1 MKGTDMATYFE
12 SGVGKAILHTD
23 SANSVELGRLAAT
36 EALSH
41 IKRFQP
47 SLALAFISPELE
59 IDKVTEGLI
68 DVLGDCPLI
77 GTSTAG
83 EIADGYIR
91 HGVVV
96 AVLASPHLSARV
108 GMGNGVG
115 QDFQSAVNQALSNA
129 GISQYFNYNHPQHQ
143 MLHMSAAGTPWI
155 SPVLLIV
162 FSPGSTKSQFSL
174 SHDIHSALRKSSA
187 NRIPI
192 FGGSSGDY
200 FQYDS
205 NYQIVNNRVSS
216 DAIALA
222 FIETEILF
230 GLGMSHGFFPTKKRA
245 LVTRASGHLVHEF
258 DSQPAAKVYADMLG
272 IPVARIRENLPAPP
286 SPFNTFPF
294 GSIDVYGNSLLHVPE
309 RIFEDGSIQF
319 PHLISTDIVMTLMRA
334 NANEVV
340 RAGVSAYEKAIRH
353 GGIKKPASILMISC
367 ALRLIGEGNQ
377 EEIKL
382 LREKVDLPICGFYTY
397 GEKGML
403 DDGLPVYNNQ
413 SVSTLVFSDELNPVA
428 SLIHKGKKVYQEF
441 TSQLDSKVAQI
452 KSISRINQ
460 IIQDGSD
467 VGRLLTALTAEF
479 STLFPWALGAFY
491 LSADDSATYALASA
505 QDFDQF
511 PDKIPVNAERSDF
524 LFINLDSH
532 GKRFGVM
539 ALKHKVGAPAPQEE
553 DTVLAETI
561 GKLSASGLHR
571 IELDGR
577 LDVKL
582 QQLEILNQLGHEL
595 SKSIST
601 SSQSQNIV
609 KHIRRILNLSFAS
622 LWLVDRTH
630 QLLVKEAI
638 DGNENFD
645 VGEVEKQNDEH
656 LAKWQTDHQ
665 KPLYFTSETG
675 NPKSIKLVA
684 PFPFS
689 FVSLPIIVKGE
700 VRGILNLYSKQ
711 QYKWSM
717 QNERIFENM
726 EFLQSIAIQIAI
738 FIENRSLHKH
748 ATFYREIHHRVKN
761 NLQNI
766 ASLLRMQL
774 RRLDRVPAEQA
785 LTDSIARI
793 MSIALVH
800 DTLSQ
805 GEIGVVDLG
814 RLVGSIS
821 KFSES
826 EATQRPII
834 TLDVSGPPIMIPS
847 REATTLAL
855 VINELVQ
862 NAVQHGFKEKN
873 KGRLLIRVEQKNGD
887 VSVIVLDDGPG
898 LPDYFDPMLDG
909 NLGLTIVRTLVKDE
923 LKGQFEINC
932 SSGTCARITFPS
944 PQSYYPIER

>member
-1 MKGTDMATYFE
+1 MATYFE
-12 SGVGKAILHTD
+12 SGVGKAILHVTSD
-23 SANSVELGRLAAT
+23 NSAELGRLAAT
-36 EALSH
+36 EALAK
-41 IKRFQP
+41 IKYFKP
-47 SLALAFISPELE
+47 SLALAFVSPELDIAE
-59 IDKVTEGLI
+59 VSIGINDIL
-68 DVLGDCPLI
+68 DQCPLI

-83 EIADGYIR
+83 EIANGFIR
-91 HGVVV
+91 HGIVVTI
-96 AVLASPHLSARV
+96 LASPHLQARV
-108 GMGNGVG
+108 GLGDGVS
-115 QDFQSAVNQALSNA
+115 QNYRKAVDEALSDS
-129 GISQYFNYNHPQHQ
+129 GISEYFNYNHPQHQ
-143 MLHMSAAGTPWI
+143 MLYMSAAGTPWI

-162 FSPGSTKSQFSL
+162 FSPGSTKLQLSL

-200 FQYDS
+200 FKYET
-205 NYQIVNNRVSS
+205 NYQLVNDRISS
-216 DAIALA
+216 DAIAVA

-230 GLGMSHGFFPTKKRA
+230 GLGMSHGFLPTTRRV
-245 LVTRASGHLVHEF
+245 LVTRASGHVVHEF
-258 DSQPAAKVYADMLG
+258 DNRPAAEVYADMLG
-272 IPVARIRENLPAPP
+272 IPANRIREELPAPP
-286 SPFNTFPF
+286 SPFNKFPF

-309 RIFEDGSIQF
+309 RIFDDGAIFF
-319 PHLISTDIVMTLMRA
+319 PHLIGNSTVMTLMEA
-334 NANEVV
+334 NKNEVV
-340 RAGVSAYEKAIRH
+340 KAGITAYEKAMRH
-353 GGIKKPASILMISC
+353 GGITKPASVWMISC
-367 ALRLIGEGNQ
+367 ALRLSSGDNQ
-377 EEIKL
+377 EEIRL
-382 LREKVDLPICGFYTY
+382 LNEKVNLPIYGFYTY

-413 SVSTLVFSDELNPVA
+413 SISTLVFSDELNPVA

-441 TSQLDSKVAQI
+441 SSQLDSKVSQI

-460 IIQDGSD
+460 IVQDGSD

-479 STLFPWALGAFY
+479 TTLFPWALGAFY
-491 LSADDSATYALASA
+491 LSTDDSATYAVASA
-505 QDFDQF
+505 LELEPFPGKITVGEEKPDFH
-511 PDKIPVNAERSDF
+511 I
-524 LFINLDSH
+524 INLDSH
-532 GKRFGVM
+532 GKRFGVL
-539 ALKHKVGAPAPQEE
+539 ALKQKDGVLPPQEE
-553 DTVLAETI
+553 DIVLAETI
-561 GKLSASGLHR
+561 GKLTASGLHR

-595 SKSIST
+595 SKTIST

-609 KHIRRILNLSFAS
+609 KHIRRILNLSYAS

-630 QLLVKEAI
+630 QLIVKEAI
-638 DGNENFD
+638 DGSGIVD
-645 VGEVEKQNDEH
+645 IGEVEKENDER
-656 LAKWQTDHQ
+656 LAKWQIDHQ
-665 KPLYFTSETG
+665 KPLYFTNGTEER
-675 NPKSIKLVA
+675 PSIKIVG
-684 PFPFS
+684 PFALS
-689 FVSLPIIVKGE
+689 FVSLPILLKGE
-700 VRGILNLYSKQ
+700 LRGILNLYSEN
-711 QYKWSM
+711 QYKWSL

-726 EFLQSIAIQIAI
+726 EFLQSIATQIAI

-785 LTDSIARI
+785 LSDSIARI

-805 GEIGVVDLG
+805 GEIGMVDLG

-826 EATQRPII
+826 EAAKRPII
-834 TLDVSGPPIMIPS
+834 TLDVSGPSIMIPS
-847 REATTLAL
+847 REATSLAL

-862 NAVQHGFKEKN
+862 NAVQHGIREKN
-873 KGRLLIRVEQKNGD
+873 KGRLLIRVEQKNDD
-887 VSVIVLDDGPG
+887 VSVLVLDDGPG

-909 NLGLTIVRTLVKDE
+909 NLGLTIVRTLVNDE

-944 PQSYYPIER
+944 PQSYYPLER

>member
-1 MKGTDMATYFE
+1 MATYFE
-12 SGVGKAILHTD
+12 SGVGKAILHTGLAS
-23 SANSVELGRLAAT
+23 SAELGRLAAT

-47 SLALAFISPELE
+47 SLAFAFISPELAVHE
-59 IDKVTEGLI
+59 VTEGLT
-68 DVLGDCPLI
+68 DVLEDCPLI

-83 EIADGYIR
+83 GIAGHYIR

-108 GMGNGVG
+108 GMGSGVSK
-115 QDFQSAVNQALSNA
+115 DFRKAVNEALSNA

-143 MLHMSAAGTPWI
+143 MLHLTAAGAPWI

-162 FSPGSTKSQFSL
+162 FSPGSTKSQLSL
-174 SHDIHSALRKSSA
+174 SHDIHSELRKSSA

-192 FGGSSGDY
+192 FGGSSCDY
-200 FQYDS
+200 FKYDA
-205 NYQIVNNRVSS
+205 NYQLANNRVAS

-230 GLGMSHGFFPTKKRA
+230 GLGMSHGFFPTKSRV
-245 LVTRASGHLVHEF
+245 LVTRASGHIVHEF
-258 DSQPAAKVYADMLG
+258 DHRPAAEVYAEMLD
-272 IPVARIRENLPAPP
+272 IPANRIRENLPVPP

-309 RIFEDGSIQF
+309 RILDDGSISF
-319 PHLISTDIVMTLMRA
+319 PHLIGNDIVMTLMRA
-334 NANEVV
+334 NEKEVV
-340 RAGVSAYEKAIRH
+340 RAGVSAYEKAIHH
-353 GGIKKPASILMISC
+353 GGINKPASVLMISC
-367 ALRLIGEGNQ
+367 ALRLMGEGNQ
-377 EEIKL
+377 EEIRL
-382 LREKVDLPICGFYTY
+382 LREKVDLPIYGFYTF

-441 TSQLDSKVAQI
+441 TSQLDNKISQI

-467 VGRLLTALTAEF
+467 VGRLLTALTAEL
-479 STLFPWALGAFY
+479 STLFPWAQGAFY
-491 LSADDSATYALASA
+491 LSADDSETYAVASA
-505 QDFDQF
+505 IDFDQF
-511 PDKIPVNAERSDF
+511 PDRIAVNAERSDF

-539 ALKHKVGAPAPQEE
+539 ALKHKEGSPAPREE

-561 GKLSASGLHR
+561 GKLTASGLHR

-595 SKSIST
+595 SKAIST

-609 KHIRRILNLSFAS
+609 KHIRHILNLSFAS

-645 VGEVEKQNDEH
+645 IGELEKQNDER
-656 LAKWQTDHQ
+656 LAMWQVDHQ
-665 KPLYFTSETG
+665 EPVFFTSETG
-675 NPKSIKLVA
+675 NLASIKLVA

-689 FVSLPIIVKGE
+689 FVSLPVILKGE

-711 QYKWSM
+711 QYKWSL

-738 FIENRSLHKH
+738 FIENRSLQKH

-785 LTDSIARI
+785 LTDSIGRI

-805 GEIGVVDLG
+805 GEIGMVDLG

-821 KFSES
+821 KFPES
-826 EATQRPII
+826 ETNQRPII

-847 REATTLAL
+847 REATSLAL

-887 VSVIVLDDGPG
+887 VSVFILDDGPG
-898 LPDYFDPMLDG
+898 LPDSFDPMLDG

-932 SSGTCARITFPS
+932 SSGTCARISFPS
-944 PQSYYPIER
+944 PQSYYPMEPKGGS

>member
-1 MKGTDMATYFE
+1 MPTYFE
-12 SGVGKAILHTD
+12 SGIGKAILSTD

-47 SLALAFISPELE
+47 SLALAFVSPELE
-59 IDKVTEGLI
+59 MVEVTEGLA

-83 EIADGYIR
+83 EIAGGYVR
-91 HGVVV
+91 HSVVV

-108 GMGNGVG
+108 GMGNGVS
-115 QDFQSAVNQALSNA
+115 QDFQSAVNEALSNA

-143 MLHMSAAGTPWI
+143 MLHMSAAGAPWI

-162 FSPGSTKSQFSL
+162 FSPGSTKSQLSL
-174 SHDIHSALRKSSA
+174 SHDIHTALRKSSA

-200 FQYDS
+200 FQYDA
-205 NYQIVNNRVSS
+205 NYQLANNRVSG

-230 GLGMSHGFFPTKKRA
+230 GLGMSHGFFPTKRRA
-245 LVTRASGHLVHEF
+245 LATRASGHIVHEF
-258 DSQPAAKVYADMLG
+258 DNRPAAEVYAEMLD
-272 IPVARIRENLPAPP
+272 IAADRIRENLPVPP
-286 SPFNTFPF
+286 SPFYTFPF
-294 GSIDVYGNSLLHVPE
+294 GSLDVYGNSLLHVPE
-309 RIFEDGSIQF
+309 RILDDGSISF
-319 PHLISTDIVMTLMRA
+319 PHLIGNNTVMTLMKA
-334 NANEVV
+334 NKNDVV
-340 RAGVSAYEKAIRH
+340 KAGVSAYEKAIRH
-353 GGIKKPASILMISC
+353 GGINKPASVLMISC
-367 ALRLIGEGNQ
+367 ALRLMGEGNQ
-377 EEIKL
+377 EEIRL
-382 LREKVDLPICGFYTY
+382 LREKVDLPICGFYTF

-441 TSQLDSKVAQI
+441 TSQLDSKVSQI

-467 VGRLLTALTAEF
+467 VGRLLTALTAEL
-479 STLFPWALGAFY
+479 STLFPWAHGAFY
-491 LSADDSATYALASA
+491 LSADDSETYAVASA
-505 QDFDQF
+505 MDFEQF
-511 PDKIPVNAERSDF
+511 PYKIPVNAEKPGF
-524 LFINLDSH
+524 FFINLDSH

-539 ALKHKVGAPAPQEE
+539 ALRQKEGISAPREE

-561 GKLSASGLHR
+561 GKLTASGLYR

-638 DGNENFD
+638 NGNENFE
-645 VGEVEKQNDEH
+645 VGEVEKQNDER
-656 LAKWQTDHQ
+656 LAMWQVDHQ
-665 KPLYFTSETG
+665 EPLFYTSESR
-675 NPKSIKLVA
+675 NLESINLVA

-689 FVSLPIIVKGE
+689 FVSLPVILKGE
-700 VRGILNLYSKQ
+700 VRGVLNLYSRQ
-711 QYKWSM
+711 QYKWSL

-726 EFLQSIAIQIAI
+726 EFLQSISIQIAI

-774 RRLDRVPAEQA
+774 RRLDRIPAEQA
-785 LTDSIARI
+785 LTDSIGRI

-805 GEIGVVDLG
+805 GEIGMVDLG

-826 EATQRPII
+826 ETTPRPII
-834 TLDVSGPPIMIPS
+834 TLDVSGPPTMIPS
-847 REATTLAL
+847 REATSLAL

-862 NAVQHGFKEKN
+862 NAVQHGFKERN

-898 LPDYFDPMLDG
+898 LPDCFDPMMDG

-944 PQSYYPIER
+944 PQSSRLNPER

>member
-1 MKGTDMATYFE
+1 MATYFE
-12 SGVGKAILHTD
+12 SGIGKAILHTD

-47 SLALAFISPELE
+47 SLSLAFVSPELE
-59 IDKVTEGLI
+59 IIEVSEGLA

-83 EIADGYIR
+83 EIAGGYIR

-108 GMGNGVG
+108 GMGNSVS
-115 QDFQSAVNQALSNA
+115 QDFQSAVNEALSNA
-129 GISQYFNYNHPQHQ
+129 DISQYFNYNHPQHQ

-162 FSPGSTKSQFSL
+162 FSPGSTKSQLSL
-174 SHDIHSALRKSSA
+174 SHDIHTALRKSSA

-192 FGGSSGDY
+192 FGGSSADY
-200 FQYDS
+200 FKFDA
-205 NYQIVNNRVSS
+205 NYQMVNNRVAT
-216 DAIALA
+216 DAVAVA

-230 GLGMSHGFFPTKKRA
+230 GLGMSHGFAPTKRRVM
-245 LVTRASGHLVHEF
+245 VTRASDHIVHEF
-258 DSQPAAKVYADMLG
+258 DNRPAAEVYADMLG
-272 IPVARIRENLPAPP
+272 IPANRIREELPAPP
-286 SPFNTFPF
+286 SPFNASPF
-294 GSIDVYGNSLLHVPE
+294 GSVDVYGNSLLHVPE
-309 RIFEDGSIQF
+309 RIFDDGGISF
-319 PHLISTDIVMTLMRA
+319 PHLIGNNTVMILMKA
-334 NANEVV
+334 NKDEVLK
-340 RAGVSAYEKAIRH
+340 AGVSAYEKAIRH
-353 GGIKKPASILMISC
+353 GGINKPASVWMISC
-367 ALRLIGEGNQ
+367 ALRLTDGETP
-377 EEIKL
+377 EEIRL
-382 LREKVDLPICGFYTY
+382 LSEKVKLPIFGFYSY

-413 SVSTLVFSDELNPVA
+413 SISTLVFSDELNPVA
-428 SLIHKGKKVYQEF
+428 SLILKGKKVYQEF
-441 TSQLDSKVAQI
+441 TSQLDTKVSQI

-460 IIQDGSD
+460 IVQDGTD
-467 VGRLLTALTAEF
+467 VGRLLTALTGEF
-479 STLFPWALGAFY
+479 TTLFPWAQGAFY
-491 LSADDSATYALASA
+491 LSADDSATYAVASA
-505 QDFDQF
+505 LDVDEF
-511 PDKIPVNAERSDF
+511 PDKIAVDEKKPDF
-524 LFINLDSH
+524 HFINLDSH

-539 ALKHKVGAPAPQEE
+539 ALKQKDGDPLPQDE
-553 DTVLAETI
+553 DIVLAETI
-561 GKLSASGLHR
+561 GKLTASGLHR

-638 DGNENFD
+638 DGGENFD
-645 VGEVEKQNDEH
+645 IGEVEKQNDER
-656 LAKWQTDHQ
+656 LAKWQIDHQ
-665 KPLYFTSETG
+665 KPLYFTSESG
-675 NPKSIKLVA
+675 NLKSIKLVA

-711 QYKWSM
+711 QYKWSL

-726 EFLQSIAIQIAI
+726 EFLQSIAIQVAI

-826 EATQRPII
+826 ETSQRPII

-847 REATTLAL
+847 REATSLAL

-862 NAVQHGFKEKN
+862 NAVQHGFKEEN
-873 KGRLLIRVEQKNGD
+873 KGRLLIRVCPQKVFFVG
-887 VSVIVLDDGPG
+887 I
-898 LPDYFDPMLDG
+898 
-909 NLGLTIVRTLVKDE
+909 
-923 LKGQFEINC
+923 
-932 SSGTCARITFPS
+932 
-944 PQSYYPIER
+944 

>member
-1 MKGTDMATYFE
+1 MATYFE
-12 SGVGKAILHTD
+12 SGVGKAILHTASD
-23 SANSVELGRLAAT
+23 HSVELGRLAAS
-36 EALSH
+36 EALSQ

-47 SLALAFISPELE
+47 SLTLVFVSPELE
-59 IDKVTEGLI
+59 ITEVTEGI
-68 DVLGDCPLI
+68 NDVIGDCPLI
-77 GTSTAG
+77 GSSSAG
-83 EIADGYIR
+83 EIANGFIR

-96 AVLASPHLSARV
+96 AILASPHLGARV
-108 GMGNGVG
+108 GLGEGVS
-115 QDFQSAVNQALSNA
+115 QNYRKAIDKALSEA
-129 GISQYFNYNHPQHQ
+129 GISEYFNYNHPQHQ
-143 MLHMSAAGTPWI
+143 MLHMSAAGAPGI

-162 FSPGSTKSQFSL
+162 FSPGSTKLQLSL

-192 FGGSSGDY
+192 FGGSSADY
-200 FQYDS
+200 FKFDA
-205 NYQIVNNRVSS
+205 NYQVVNNRVAT
-216 DAIALA
+216 DAVAVA

-230 GLGMSHGFFPTKKRA
+230 GLGMSHGFTPTKRRV
-245 LVTRASGHLVHEF
+245 LVTRASEHIVHEF
-258 DSQPAAKVYADMLG
+258 DNRPAAEVYADMLG
-272 IPVARIRENLPAPP
+272 IPANRIQEELPAPP
-286 SPFNTFPF
+286 SPFNAYPF
-294 GSIDVYGNSLLHVPE
+294 GSVDVYGNSLLHVPE
-309 RIFEDGSIQF
+309 RIFDDGGISF
-319 PHLISTDIVMTLMRA
+319 PHLIGNNTVMTLMKA
-334 NANEVV
+334 NKNEVLK
-340 RAGVSAYEKAIRH
+340 AGVSAYEKAIRH
-353 GGIKKPASILMISC
+353 GGISKPASVWMISC
-367 ALRLIGEGNQ
+367 ALRLTDGENP
-377 EEIKL
+377 EEIRL
-382 LREKVDLPICGFYTY
+382 LSENVNLPTFGFYSY

-413 SVSTLVFSDELNPVA
+413 SISMLVFSDELNPVA
-428 SLIHKGKKVYQEF
+428 SLILKGKKVYQEF
-441 TSQLDSKVAQI
+441 TSQLDYKVSQI

-460 IIQDGSD
+460 IVQDGRD

-479 STLFPWALGAFY
+479 TILFPWAHGAFY
-491 LSADDSATYALASA
+491 LSADDSATYAVASTL
-505 QDFDQF
+505 DLEQF
-511 PDKIPVNAERSDF
+511 PDKIAIDKEEQDF
-524 LFINLDSH
+524 HLIKLDSH

-539 ALKHKVGAPAPQEE
+539 ALKQKEDEPPPQEE
-553 DTVLAETI
+553 DIVLAETI
-561 GKLSASGLHR
+561 GKLTASGLHR

-638 DGNENFD
+638 DGNGNID
-645 VGEVEKQNDEH
+645 IGEVEKENDER
-656 LAKWQTDHQ
+656 LAKWQIDHQ
-665 KPLYFTSETG
+665 EPLFSTNGTEMLPT
-675 NPKSIKLVA
+675 IKMIA
-684 PFPFS
+684 PFAFS
-689 FVSLPIIVKGE
+689 FVSLPILLKKE
-700 VRGILNLYSKQ
+700 LRGILNLYTER
-711 QYKWSM
+711 QYKWSL

-726 EFLQSIAIQIAI
+726 EFLQSIATQIAI

-785 LTDSIARI
+785 LSDSITRI

-805 GEIGVVDLG
+805 GEIGMVDLG

-826 EATQRPII
+826 ETDKRPVI
-834 TLDVSGPPIMIPS
+834 TLDVSGSTIMIPS
-847 REATTLAL
+847 REATSLAL

-862 NAVQHGFKEKN
+862 NAVQHGIKEKKN
-873 KGRLLIRVEQKNGD
+873 GRLLIKVEQKDGD
-887 VSVIVLDDGPG
+887 IAVLVLDDGPG
-898 LPDYFDPMLDG
+898 FPAYFDPDKDG
-909 NLGLTIVRTLVKDE
+909 NLGLTIVRTLVKEE
-923 LKGQFEINC
+923 LKGRFEINC
-932 SSGTCARITFPS
+932 STGTCARISFPP
-944 PQSYYPIER
+944 PQGYYPLE

>member
-1 MKGTDMATYFE
+1 MATYIE
-12 SGVGKAILHTD
+12 SGVGKAILHEASD
-23 SANSVELGRLAAT
+23 NSVELGRLAAT

-47 SLALAFISPELE
+47 SLALAFVSPELE
-59 IDKVTEGLI
+59 ISEVTKGII

-83 EIADGYIR
+83 EIAGGYIR

-108 GMGNGVG
+108 GMGNGVS
-115 QDFQSAVNQALSNA
+115 QDFQSAVNEALSNA
-129 GISQYFNYNHPQHQ
+129 GVSQYFNYNHPQHQ
-143 MLHMSAAGTPWI
+143 MLHMSAAGSPWI

-162 FSPGSTKSQFSL
+162 FTPGSTKSQLSL

-187 NRIPI
+187 NHIPI

-200 FQYDS
+200 FKYDA
-205 NYQIVNNRVSS
+205 NYQLVNNRVSS

-222 FIETEILF
+222 FIEAEILF
-230 GLGMSHGFFPTKKRA
+230 GLGMSHGFIPTKRRV
-245 LVTRASGHLVHEF
+245 LVTRASGHIVHEF
-258 DSQPAAKVYADMLG
+258 DNRPAAEVYAEMLG
-272 IPVARIRENLPAPP
+272 VPANRIREELPAPP
-286 SPFNTFPF
+286 SPLNTSPF

-309 RIFEDGSIQF
+309 QIFDDGAISF
-319 PHLISTDIVMTLMRA
+319 PHLIGNNTVLTLMEA
-334 NANEVV
+334 NKNELV
-340 RAGVSAYEKAIRH
+340 RAGISAYEKAIRH
-353 GGIKKPASILMISC
+353 GGINKPASVLMISC
-367 ALRLIGEGNQ
+367 ALRLMGEGNQ
-377 EEIKL
+377 EEIRL
-382 LREKVDLPICGFYTY
+382 LREKVDLPIYGFYTF

-403 DDGLPVYNNQ
+403 DDGLLVYNNQ
-413 SVSTLVFSDELNPVA
+413 SISTLVFSDELNPVA

-441 TSQLDSKVAQI
+441 TSQLDSKVSQI

-479 STLFPWALGAFY
+479 TTLFPWAQGAFY
-491 LSADDSATYALASA
+491 LSADDPATYAVASA
-505 QDFDQF
+505 LDLEQF
-511 PDKIPVNAERSDF
+511 PDKIAVDEEKPDF
-524 LFINLDSH
+524 HFINLDSH

-539 ALKHKVGAPAPQEE
+539 ALKQKEGVPPPQEE
-553 DTVLAETI
+553 DIVLADTI
-561 GKLSASGLHR
+561 GKLTASGLHR

-601 SSQSQNIV
+601 RSQSQNIV

-630 QLLVKEAI
+630 KLLVKEALDETGNI
-638 DGNENFD
+638 DIGK
-645 VGEVEKQNDEH
+645 VEKENDER
-656 LAKWQTDHQ
+656 LAKWQIDHQ
-665 KPLYFTSETG
+665 EPFFFTNGTEDL
-675 NPKSIKLVA
+675 PSINLVA
-684 PFPFS
+684 PFTFS
-689 FVSLPIIVKGE
+689 FVSLPILLKDE
-700 VRGILNLYSKQ
+700 LRGILNLYSEKK
-711 QYKWSM
+711 YKWSL

-726 EFLQSIAIQIAI
+726 EFLQSIATQIAI

-748 ATFYREIHHRVKN
+748 TMFYREMHHRVKN

-785 LTDSIARI
+785 LSDSIARI

-805 GEIGVVDLG
+805 GEIGMVDLG

-826 EATQRPII
+826 EAANRPVI
-834 TLDVSGPPIMIPS
+834 TLDVSGPAIMIPS
-847 REATTLAL
+847 REATSLAL
-855 VINELVQ
+855 VVNELVQ
-862 NAVQHGFKEKN
+862 NAVQHGIKEKN
-873 KGRLLIRVEQKNGD
+873 KGRLLIRVEQKDGD
-887 VSVIVLDDGPG
+887 VSVLVLDDGPG
-898 LPDYFDPMLDG
+898 LPEYFDPGKDG
-909 NLGLTIVRTLVKDE
+909 NLGLTIVRTLVKEE

-932 SSGTCARITFPS
+932 SAGTCARISFPS
-944 PQSYYPIER
+944 PQGYYPIE